1 MSDLTRG
8 EMDAK
13 IDVASARAQTDLARL
28 EGKLE
33 TLTATLVGKLDTV
46 TEKISADHEYNRN
59 TRWVIVGLA
68 AALAALIVGM
78 ATYGDAM
85 FGRGMDVSLT
95 ESHSSKCKI
104 TIYSYN
110 IV

>member
-1 MSDLTRG
+1 MEMSDLTRG

-46 TEKISADHEYNRN
+46 TEKISADHV
-59 TRWVIVGLA
+59 TGV
-68 AALAALIVGM
+68 
-78 ATYGDAM
+78 DP
-85 FGRGMDVSLT
+85 
-95 ESHSSKCKI
+95 ESE
-104 TIYSYN
+104 TLGFR
-110 IV
+110 